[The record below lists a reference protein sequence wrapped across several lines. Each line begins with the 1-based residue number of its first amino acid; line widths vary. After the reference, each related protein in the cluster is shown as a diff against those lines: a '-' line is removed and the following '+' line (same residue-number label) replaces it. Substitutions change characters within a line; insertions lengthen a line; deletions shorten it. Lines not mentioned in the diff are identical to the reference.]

1 MRFVKTVGWMALMG
15 ASMAAWASSDTP
27 IDNRLVGVWEG
38 QREPSQTCKYQSHT
52 VTRLP
57 DGKFIITY
65 YSDPQHIHKVGEVK
79 GLWWAQDR
87 TLFMQSPSSSGKPDS
102 YRYYMIDKNTVR
114 LENTDIDL
122 TAECQEDSTQIDT
135 RVVMQEE

>member
-1 MRFVKTVGWMALMG
+1 MRFVKFCAGLLLAGVTGAGW
-15 ASMAAWASSDTP
+15 AANDAP

-38 QREPSQTCKYQSHT
+38 QRETNQTCKFQART
-52 VTRLP
+52 VERLP
-57 DGKFIITY
+57 DGRYVITY
-65 YSDPQHIHKVGEVK
+65 YADPGHTRKIGEVK

-87 TLFMQSPSSSGKPDS
+87 TLFLQSPGSSGKPEA

-122 TAECQEDSTQIDT
+122 TAECQEDNTQIDS
-135 RVVMQEE
+135 RVVMQQE